1 MIRAY
6 PIQILPPS
14 RRIEKGKD
22 SLLRKSLSVWG
33 HIIRGDNVDDRGGL

>member
-6 PIQILPPS
+6 PIQILPPN

-22 SLLRKSLSVWG
+22 PLLRKSFGVWG
-33 HIIRGDNVDDRGGL
+33 HIIGDNVDDRGGL